1 MNIQKIRTHA
11 KTVAKFDLELANS
24 TGTFAS
30 DLLLA
35 MIDAGATE
43 TANGNYKF
51 ATKAEYRE
59 ASSEWKMTYGRSV
72 GWTPEDVNDKGQKR
86 RNPADIR
93 WSNLGGTT
101 FDPNTADPTPEERE
115 AADVADKE
123 TDAIAE
129 EYKTRRAELLK
140 ALNKA
145 CKDGNETAAHEATDQ
160 LLALER
166 SRKQ

>member
-1 MNIQKIRTHA
+1 MNTQKIRAHA
-11 KTVAKFDLELANS
+11 KTVAKFDLAVSDS

-35 MIDAGATE
+35 MIDAGAIE
-43 TANGNYKF
+43 TPNGNYKF
-51 ATKAEYRE
+51 ATKAEYKE

-72 GWTPEDVNDKGQKR
+72 GWTPEDVNEKGEKR

-101 FDPNTADPTPEERE
+101 FDPKTADPTPEERE
-115 AADVADKE
+115 AAEAADKE
-123 TDAIAE
+123 TDAITE

>member
-1 MNIQKIRTHA
+1 MDTQKIRMHA
-11 KTVAKFDLELANS
+11 QKVAKFDLAVADS

-35 MIDAGATE
+35 MIDAGAIE
-43 TANGNYKF
+43 TPNGNYKF
-51 ATKAEYRE
+51 ATKAEYKE
-59 ASSEWKMTYGRSV
+59 ASSEWKMAYGLSV
-72 GWTPEDVNDKGQKR
+72 GWAPDAVNEKGEKR

-101 FDPNTADPTPEERE
+101 FDPKTADPTPEERE
-115 AADVADKE
+115 AAEAADKE
-123 TDAIAE
+123 TDAITE

>member
-1 MNIQKIRTHA
+1 MNTQKIRTHA

-72 GWTPEDVNDKGQKR
+72 GWTPEDVNEKGQKR

-115 AADVADKE
+115 AADAADKE
-123 TDAIAE
+123 TDAITDR
-129 EYKTRRAELLK
+129 KSTR
-140 ALNKA
+140 LNSS
-145 CKDGNETAAHEATDQ
+145 H
-160 LLALER
+160 
-166 SRKQ
+166 

>member
-51 ATKAEYRE
+51 ATKAEYKE
-59 ASSEWKMTYGRSV
+59 ASSEWKMAYGLSV
-72 GWTPEDVNDKGQKR
+72 GWAPDAVNEKGEKR

-101 FDPNTADPTPEERE
+101 FDPKTADPTPEERE
-115 AADVADKE
+115 AAEAADKE
-123 TDAIAE
+123 TDAITE

>member
-1 MNIQKIRTHA
+1 MNTQKIRIHA
-11 KTVAKFDLELANS
+11 RKVAKFDLTVDNS

-30 DLLLA
+30 ELLLA
-35 MIDAGATE
+35 MIDAGAVE
-43 TANGNYKF
+43 TPNGNYKF
-51 ATKAEYRE
+51 ATFAEYKE
-59 ASSEWKMTYGRSV
+59 ASNAWKMDYGQSV
-72 GWTPEDVNDKGQKR
+72 GWTSDAVNEDGKKR
-86 RNPADIR
+86 RNPADVR

-101 FDPNTADPTPEERE
+101 FDPKTADPTPEERE
-115 AADVADKE
+115 AAEAADSE
-123 TDAIAE
+123 AEAIAD

-160 LLALER
+160 LLALEA

>member
-1 MNIQKIRTHA
+1 
-11 KTVAKFDLELANS
+11 
-24 TGTFAS
+24 
-30 DLLLA
+30 
-35 MIDAGATE
+35 
-43 TANGNYKF
+43 
-51 ATKAEYRE
+51 
-59 ASSEWKMTYGRSV
+59 MTYGRSV
-72 GWTPEDVNDKGQKR
+72 GWTPEDVNEKGQKR

-115 AADVADKE
+115 AADAADKE
-123 TDAIAE
+123 TDAITE

-145 CKDGNETAAHEATDQ
+145 CKDGNETAAHDATDQ

>member
-43 TANGNYKF
+43 TVNGNYKF
-51 ATKAEYRE
+51 ATKAEYKE

-72 GWTPEDVNDKGQKR
+72 GWTPEDVNEKGQKR

-115 AADVADKE
+115 AADAADKE
-123 TDAIAE
+123 TDAITE